1 MLFCVTVQ
9 ILNGGLSMAS
19 KITASQQKVLD
30 FLRERSADGVP
41 PSVREICA
49 ATGIKSTSSVHT
61 HLCALEEMGY
71 ITRASGLNR
80 SIRLA
85 DESPVTQVP
94 LIGRVTAGMP
104 VYAFEDVV
112 AHIPFPSDKYNG
124 SQLFA
129 LRVSGESMQGAGILD
144 GDIIIAERTAAVQ
157 NGEIVVALIEDEAT
171 VKRIYQEERHFR
183 LQPENDAYEP
193 IITDDLTVLGR
204 VVSCIRY
211 YG

>member
-1 MLFCVTVQ
+1 MSAKL
-9 ILNGGLSMAS
+9 
-19 KITASQQKVLD
+19 TASQRKVLD
-30 FLRERSADGVP
+30 FLRERLANGVP
-41 PSVREICA
+41 PSVREICT
-49 ATGIKSTSSVHT
+49 ATGIKSTSSVHN

-71 ITRASGLNR
+71 ITRDTGLNR
-80 SIRLA
+80 SIHLA

-112 AHIPFPSDKYNG
+112 AHIPFPSDKFSG

-129 LRVSGESMQGAGILD
+129 LRVSGESMQNAGILD
-144 GDIIIAERTAAVQ
+144 GDIIVAEKTPAVQ
-157 NGEIVVALIEDEAT
+157 NGEIVVAMIDDEAT
-171 VKRIYQEERHFR
+171 VKRIFREHDHIR

-193 IITDDLTVLGR
+193 IISDDVSVLGR

-211 YG
+211 YGQ

>member
-1 MLFCVTVQ
+1 
-9 ILNGGLSMAS
+9 MAS

-30 FLRERSADGVP
+30 FLRERTANGVP

-49 ATGIKSTSSVHT
+49 ATGIKSTSSVHN
-61 HLCALEEMGY
+61 HLCALEEFGY
-71 ITRASGLNR
+71 ITRDSGLNR
-80 SIRLA
+80 SIRIA

-94 LIGRVTAGMP
+94 LIGRVTAGTP

-129 LRVSGESMQGAGILD
+129 LRVSGESMQNAGILD
-144 GDIIIAERTAAVQ
+144 GDIIVAEKTPAVR
-157 NGEIVVALIEDEAT
+157 NGEIVVALLEDEAT
-171 VKRIYQEERHFR
+171 VKRIYQESDHIR

-193 IITDDLTVLGR
+193 IITDDVTVLGR
-204 VVSCIRY
+204 VISCIRY
-211 YG
+211 YGQ

>member
-1 MLFCVTVQ
+1 
-9 ILNGGLSMAS
+9 MAG
-19 KITASQQKVLD
+19 KLTPSQQKVLD
-30 FLRERSADGVP
+30 FLRERTSNGVP

-49 ATGIKSTSSVHT
+49 ATNIKSTSSVHN
-61 HLCALEEMGY
+61 HLCALEELGY
-71 ITRASGLNR
+71 IKRDTGLNR

-85 DESPVTQVP
+85 DEAPVTQVP

-124 SQLFA
+124 SELFA
-129 LRVSGESMQGAGILD
+129 LRVSGESMQNAGILD
-144 GDIIIAERTAAVQ
+144 GDIIIAEKTPAVH

-171 VKRIYQEERHFR
+171 VKRIYQEKSHIR

-193 IITDDLTVLGR
+193 IIVDDVTVLGK

>member
-1 MLFCVTVQ
+1 
-9 ILNGGLSMAS
+9 MAS
-19 KITASQQKVLD
+19 KLTPSQQKVLD
-30 FLRERSADGVP
+30 FLRQRMSDGVP

-49 ATGIKSTSSVHT
+49 ATGIKSTSSVHN
-61 HLCALEEMGY
+61 HLCVLEQEGY

-85 DESPVTQVP
+85 DESPVVQVP
-94 LIGRVTAGMP
+94 LIGRVTAGSP

-112 AHIPFPSDKYNG
+112 AHIPFPSDRYQG

-129 LRVSGESMQGAGILD
+129 LRVCGESMIGAGILD
-144 GDIIIAERTAAVQ
+144 VDIIVAEKTPTAY
-157 NGEIVVALIEDEAT
+157 NGEIVVAMIEDEAT
-171 VKRIYQEERHFR
+171 VKRLYRENDGLVR
-183 LQPENDAYEP
+183 LQPENDLYEP
-193 IITDDLTVLGR
+193 IISDNVSVLGK